1 MCTYPFTVYCS
12 RACWRMKPTSTACPD
27 RWRRTCCGYSAVSCS
42 ATGTVTLST
51 RFFLSMHVRLP
62 MLRLSRMFYCRSRG
76 TTTHILTTLGRYPD
90 AESSHGSAT
99 SAPMFASTSTA
110 SGYPCDVG
118 AGPSHVNAGKL
129 NQHCTNIIY
138 CTSVACANLL

>member
-1 MCTYPFTVYCS
+1 VIANIIILSLQLQSLLRLDTDMGANMMRVDGGNP
-12 RACWRMKPTSTACPD
+12 
-27 RWRRTCCGYSAVSCS
+27 
-42 ATGTVTLST
+42 LST
-51 RFFLSMHVRLP
+51 LEQREFFH
-62 MLRLSRMFYCRSRG
+62 RSRD
-76 TTTHILTTLGRYPD
+76 TTSYILTTLGHYPD

-110 SGYPCDVG
+110 SGYPYDVG